1 MQNKLLSKKLEE
13 FKKYIGRFILK
24 RRSSV
29 KSIHSLRV
37 NSRELLSLV
46 SADDSFSTELKKVIK
61 QSNKI
66 RDMDVF
72 MQTYLGSL
80 PKKYILKLDIKTI
93 KKSIKKKRKK
103 KIKKLRLYLKSLV
116 IPNSAESERNVHNK
130 SLKSI
135 KIETLNQEEL
145 HKYRIY
151 IKKRLYNE
159 KNSTPLDEKRVEIL
173 TKIKDLLGEINDN
186 YNGLKRLKRFVV
198 KHKLFKEIQDFTN
211 IENLKIFKEFKN
223 IEDEYGY
230 AL

>member
-1 MQNKLLSKKLEE
+1 MKNELLSKKLEE
-13 FKKYIGRFILK
+13 FKIYITRFIVK
-24 RRSSV
+24 QKSSV

-37 NSRELLSLV
+37 NGRELLSLV

-72 MQTYLGSL
+72 IQAYLGSL

-116 IPNSAESERNVHNK
+116 IPHSAEFERNVRNK
-130 SLKSI
+130 SLKSR

-159 KNSTPLDEKRVEIL
+159 KNSTPFDEKRVEVL

-186 YNGLKRLKRFVV
+186 YNGLKRLKRFAV

-211 IENLKIFKEFKN
+211 LENLRIFKEFKD